1 MFHIFYRT
9 LESNLEILT
18 QQAKLTFDLESQY
31 LIGNLSEIVQ
41 NIQDEVLSKMP
52 DAQNAIL
59 DEEVKKKLTSIG
71 CKVRNETRTIA
82 ALMTSLGGKP
92 ITGKPMGNF
101 IEEGIFKPE
110 KPIMGKPMGNFTE
123 EGIFKPEKPIM
134 GRPMGNFTEE
144 GIFKPEKPS
153 KPSNGDAVG
162 SLTVINYGQPP
173 KPAEG

>member
-59 DEEVKKKLTSIG
+59 DEEVKKNLTSIG

-123 EGIFKPEKPIM
+123 EGIFKPEKP
-134 GRPMGNFTEE
+134 
-144 GIFKPEKPS
+144 S

-162 SLTVINYGQPP
+162 SLPVINPGQLPKPAEGADGSLPVINSGQPP